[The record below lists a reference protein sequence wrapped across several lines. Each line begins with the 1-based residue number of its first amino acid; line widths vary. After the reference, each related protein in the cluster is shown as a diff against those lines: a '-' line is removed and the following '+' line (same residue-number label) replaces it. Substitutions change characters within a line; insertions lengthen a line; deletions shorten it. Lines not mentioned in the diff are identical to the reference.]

1 MQAAWAE
8 AVQRLEALGGQAVA
22 DFDFAPFA
30 ETAVLLYGA
39 AFVAE
44 RYAGEPGGTEPPA
57 ITLSRCLLGRD
68 TLLDTSTCVVPL
80 PTAQLLMLAVSS
92 NVCCLLPAGIR
103 SFLESRA
110 AQPLAAGQLASI
122 HEDERMLKVGDCHMH
137 VCLYQGMAG
146 CVAAQVT
153 AHESSSRVRPRMPPL
168 LLLHPAALPSHFA
181 ARVAGCCLP
190 GALLLTTLLLTT
202 PVCPLCLVR
211 RLSQVLPAL
220 PACLPATRS
229 FDLSSARLKASARQM
244 CSTACRN

>member
-103 SFLESRA
+103 YFLESRA

-122 HEDERMLKVGDCHMH
+122 REDERMLKVGDCHMH

-146 CVAAQVT
+146 W
-153 AHESSSRVRPRMPPL
+153 VRHRSLLMNRPPGFARECLHCYFFIL
-168 LLLHPAALPSHFA
+168 LLCPP
-181 ARVAGCCLP
+181 
-190 GALLLTTLLLTT
+190 TLLLAW
-202 PVCPLCLVR
+202 PAAACLALCCSPLCSSPL
-211 RLSQVLPAL
+211 LSAL
-220 PACLPATRS
+220 
-229 FDLSSARLKASARQM
+229 SA
-244 CSTACRN
+244 